1 MKTFQ
6 LHILFAVVWFSL
18 GSGGLVIAQG
28 DSIIDAASSAYE
40 AGDFAKASR
49 DFETALVSG
58 EKSFGL
64 YYNLAMSQRKEGQAG
79 NAALNLRR
87 AILLEP
93 RNVDARVAL
102 SDIER
107 SKGIPM
113 PASDWKAKF
122 AEHLPL
128 LPFLVCGFVLFW
140 AGAFLGLFGAFKNR
154 GYGPL
159 VSGVLL
165 AVAGAAIF
173 SAAYVSD
180 PRFAWR
186 EASIVTSSE
195 GVALLKSPAERSE
208 AVAKLSSGSM
218 VRIVRMNGE
227 WAYAKLP
234 DGKSGWLLAGGLT
247 RLVPEL

>member
-1 MKTFQ
+1 MKTSQ
-6 LHILFAVVWFSL
+6 LHILFAFILLS
-18 GSGGLVIAQG
+18 LVIGNLAIAEG

-40 AGDFAKASR
+40 SGDFAKASR
-49 DFETALVSG
+49 DFETALASG
-58 EKSFGL
+58 DKSFGL
-64 YYNLAMSQRKEGQAG
+64 YYNLAMSQKKEGQAG

-140 AGAFLGLFGAFKNR
+140 AGAFLGLFGAFQNQ
-154 GYGPL
+154 GYGRL
-159 VSGVLL
+159 VSGVLV

-186 EASIVTSSE
+186 ESSIVTSSE

-208 AVAKLSSGSM
+208 AVAKLPSGSM
-218 VRIVRMNGE
+218 VRIVRINGE

-247 RLVPEL
+247 RLVPGL